1 MSDAVEGPVEDMAS
15 HIAGQSWQ
23 YLAGLLRGHLI
34 EQVEEQR
41 PVEGRGAGK
50 ETRLGSQGS

>member
-15 HIAGQSWQ
+15 HIAGQSWR

-34 EQVEEQR
+34 EQVEKQR

-50 ETRLGSQGS
+50 GTRLGSQGS